1 MIHSRIHAL
10 VGFSSRT
17 EGLNLLGIKD
27 WLKLCFVADL
37 FDGGD
42 ICTLKLREILWGLL
56 VGHIVCV
63 WLTQAIKYIEIIEL
77 LLNWGSIGLSHVLHA
92 SVIVHSRLRELAPDV
107 GIFLTKYI
115 ILVSLLV

>member
-10 VGFSSRT
+10 VGFSPRT

-27 WLKLCFVADL
+27 WLKFCFVADL

-56 VGHIVCV
+56 VSHIVGV
-63 WLTQAIKYIEIIEL
+63 WLA
-77 LLNWGSIGLSHVLHA
+77 
-92 SVIVHSRLRELAPDV
+92 
-107 GIFLTKYI
+107 
-115 ILVSLLV
+115 

>member
-10 VGFSSRT
+10 IGFGSRT

-27 WLKLCFVADL
+27 WLKFCFIADL

-56 VGHIVCV
+56 VSHIVCV